1 MTKAV
6 QSDWLQDIR
15 DGETV
20 SSKEMA
26 YYVGELNRIDP
37 AQGASKQKFTATEVA
52 LALFGTTDTKCVYGP
67 PSQAI
72 PSMKSSGSFPA
83 FMSIRNLRHSAAPLA
98 RHTVGSIPALLSFML

>member
-37 AQGASKQKFTATEVA
+37 AKGASKQKFTATEVA
-52 LALFGTTDTKCVYGP
+52 LALFGTTDTKCVYALVESG
-67 PSQAI
+67 AI
-72 PSMKSSGSFPA
+72 AHSDFGSGSKRRA
-83 FMSIRNLRHSAAPLA
+83 TVIRESIYDYLRKHCKA
-98 RHTVGSIPALLSFML
+98 VGQI

>member
-1 MTKAV
+1 MSKEERRRAV

-37 AQGASKQKFTATEVA
+37 AMGASKQRFTATEVA
-52 LALFGTTDTKCVYGP
+52 LALFGTTDTKCVYALVESG
-67 PSQAI
+67 AI
-72 PSMKSSGSFPA
+72 AHSDFGVGTKRRATFIRD
-83 FMSIRNLRHSAAPLA
+83 SIYEYLRKHCKNAGEL
-98 RHTVGSIPALLSFML
+98 

>member
-52 LALFGTTDTKCVYGP
+52 LALFGTTDTKCVYALVESG
-67 PSQAI
+67 AI
-72 PSMKSSGSFPA
+72 AHSDFGSGSKRRATFIRE
-83 FMSIRNLRHSAAPLA
+83 SIYDYLRKHCKA
-98 RHTVGSIPALLSFML
+98 VGQS